1 MKTRT
6 PPAPG
11 ETGRARR
18 FLRKVRRAAVQTV
31 KGFYAD
37 RGDDLAASLTFSTLV
52 MAVPFAA
59 TFALLLA
66 TFFQENDHAILDA
79 INFALPYQSARITA
93 NLREFI
99 ESAKAISGIGL
110 VALLAT
116 SLRLIFIIENTVNH
130 VWGAPKRK
138 RFLARVAT
146 YTLGVFIGAL
156 LVGELIT
163 GLGELRK
170 RAAFEDLFTSAV
182 ADRFFATLV
191 VAAALTLLY
200 KFIPNAPVSWP
211 SAAIAAVIVALLLRV
226 IKVAFTLYFKL
237 FHTINIIYGSL
248 SLVLLLL
255 LSLFL
260 FWELV
265 LAGVELTFVLDAGR
279 IAAAV
284 VEGEGRA
291 ELAVRIL
298 LKAAIPGSPVR
309 PDEVSRELRRDAG
322 EIESLAALLL
332 ADGLLSGNRDQG
344 YVVAHP
350 LGAVP
355 LSRVI
360 TAVSPDLLCV
370 GPSGTDRVARI
381 LRRLFRKLTVEQ
393 NAVLNVTL
401 GDLAPRR

>member
-1 MKTRT
+1 M
-6 PPAPG
+6 
-11 ETGRARR
+11 
-18 FLRKVRRAAVQTV
+18 AVQTA

-37 RGDDLAASLTFSTLV
+37 RGDDLAASLTFSTLL

-59 TFALLLA
+59 TTALLLA

-99 ESAKAISGIGL
+99 DSAKAVSGIGL
-110 VALLAT
+110 IALLAT

-138 RFLARVAT
+138 RFVARLAT
-146 YTLGVFIGAL
+146 YTLGLFIGAL
-156 LVGELIT
+156 LIGELIS

-170 RAAFEDLFTSAV
+170 RAVFESLFTSAV
-182 ADRFFATLV
+182 ADRLFATLV

-211 SAAIAAVIVALLLRV
+211 SAAIAAVIVALLLRF
-226 IKVAFTLYFKL
+226 IKVAFAAYFKL

-279 IAAAV
+279 IATAAR
-284 VEGEGRA
+284 EGEGRA
-291 ELAVRIL
+291 ELAVRL
-298 LKAAIPGSPVR
+298 LLRAAAPGPPVR
-309 PDEVSRELRRDAG
+309 PEDLQRELRRSVV
-322 EIESLAALLL
+322 EIESLAAQLRE
-332 ADGLLSGNRDQG
+332 DGLLAETREPG
-344 YVVAHP
+344 YTLAQP
-350 LGAVP
+350 LSRIP

-370 GPSGTDRVARI
+370 GPEGTDRIARI
-381 LRRLFRKLTVEQ
+381 LRRLFRKLSAEQ
-393 NAVLNVTL
+393 DAVLNVTL